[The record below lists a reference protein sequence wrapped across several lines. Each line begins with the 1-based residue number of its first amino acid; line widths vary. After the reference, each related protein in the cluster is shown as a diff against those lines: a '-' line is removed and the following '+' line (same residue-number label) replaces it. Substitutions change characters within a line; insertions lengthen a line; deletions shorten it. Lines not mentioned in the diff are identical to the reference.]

1 MKYLIGFLLVA
12 VAAGIS
18 AYVRLMPISPT
29 AVTQNYVTD
38 TDLPGG
44 FVAVREFSGN
54 SSDAL
59 ARVKA
64 IALTTPRTVRLAQ
77 NPLTFVTRSA
87 GFGFPDITQVMIQN
101 DKLIIHAHLVY
112 GKSDLGVNKTR
123 VLEWLDAIGPL

>member
-64 IALTTPRTVRLAQ
+64 IALATPRTVRVAQ

-87 GFGFPDITQVMIQN
+87 GFGFPDITQVMIQS

-112 GKSDLGVNKTR
+112 GKSDFGVNKTR

>member
-12 VAAGIS
+12 VGIS

-64 IALTTPRTVRLAQ
+64 IALATPRTVRVAQ

>member
-64 IALTTPRTVRLAQ
+64 IALATPRTVRVAQ

-112 GKSDLGVNKTR
+112 GKSDLGANKTR

>member
-64 IALTTPRTVRLAQ
+64 IALATPRTVRVAQ